1 MTSRKTSI
9 MKRILWPILLVFL
22 VQAGIFFGSIQVS
35 GVISELQKN
44 AFGTLTEKS
53 SSRSSDLQNLMVQRW
68 SNVGETL
75 NRVLAS
81 TETVLDAAGKTPAD
95 ITADGEL
102 TRKLLEKYSSSMVYL
117 LRRNAVSGAFIVLDG
132 SAADRDADSRLRKP
146 GLYFRDADPSTG
158 PTDNSDLLA
167 ERAPSYIT
175 QNTNIAMDSLW
186 MPYFTFDEP
195 AGGATAAAFPGDSS
209 QAFYFK
215 PLLAARENPG
225 ADFSDL
231 GYWSRP
237 FYLNGTNGRDAR
249 DAMKI
254 ITYSVP
260 LQYRDGTVFGVLG
273 VEISLEYL
281 NKSLPSGEV
290 QTGNKGGYL
299 LAVREASED
308 PAQFACAPITQ
319 SGSMLGNLLG
329 DSPVFTFEKS
339 EKFENIYHAQAGGKE
354 QAAATVH
361 PLKLYNSHTPFE
373 ADQWV
378 LVGVA
383 NQQELLR
390 FSRSVQRLI
399 AVALL
404 ASLVL
409 GIIGIEIVAKLITR
423 PIAALV
429 RKLRN
434 SDPSQPI
441 HLEAV
446 RIAEID
452 ELSDAVQ
459 SLSQEVADASSRLS
473 GIIEMA
479 GIAIGAFEYDKETR
493 KVYWTGQLFEVLMQ
507 DPPPEAV
514 LSADE
519 FERRTEGLKD
529 CCEEVSEDG
538 SLCIFRLEKSGNP
551 RWVRL
556 KALEAGDR
564 YIGVFTDITQEMV
577 EKKKIEYDRDYD
589 ILTNLY
595 NRRAFHERM
604 KALFAQPE
612 KLRVSALMMMDLD
625 NLKYINDTYGH
636 DYGDS
641 YIRRAADMLRDN
653 AGDQAVVSRLSGD
666 EFVVFFHG
674 FADKE
679 GIRRVLEGIRQAMK
693 TAIIR
698 LPDQSCVP
706 VRASAGVSWYP
717 DDSRQYDVLIRY
729 ADFAM
734 YMVKRTNKG
743 QFNEFDRERYVRE
756 AHLLQCKEELN
767 DLLEN
772 ERVSFQFQPIVDART
787 GALFGVEA
795 LIRPHTENIKTPY
808 ELLSLA
814 RSQSK
819 LGEVERLTWFKAL
832 EGFSRLPLANTGCR
846 IFVNS
851 IANQVLSADEL
862 QRLEETY
869 ARLLPRLVME
879 LTEDDR
885 PDDRFTAIKR
895 EFVRRW
901 NGALALDDY
910 GTGYN
915 GESILVDL
923 SPDFVKLDI
932 AIVRNIHAD
941 NNRLQVLRNLVSY
954 SRERGIRVIADGVE
968 CQEEMEVLIENG
980 VDYLQ
985 GFYLGRPADQPGP
998 LPEDIVGSIR
1008 AAAARRTEP

>member
-1 MTSRKTSI
+1 

-231 GYWSRP
+231 GYWSRS

-409 GIIGIEIVAKLITR
+409 GIIGIGIVAKLITR

-589 ILTNLY
+589 IVTNLY

-641 YIRRAADMLRDN
+641 YIRRAADILRDN

-901 NGALALDDY
+901 NGTLALDDY

-954 SRERGIRVIADGVE
+954 SRERGIRVIAEGVE